1 MDNSYSKMVKH
12 MKDSIKTIKNTVME
26 YSIGLDLLAR
36 DAMKAGGLKE
46 NKMVMELL
54 LKSRLQI

>member
-1 MDNSYSKMVKH
+1 MDNSFSKMVKH

-26 YSIGLDLLAR
+26 YLIGLDLLAR

-46 NKMVMELL
+46 NKMVTEL
-54 LKSRLQI
+54 

>member
-1 MDNSYSKMVKH
+1 MDNSFSKMVKH

-26 YSIGLDLLAR
+26 YSIGSDLLAR

>member
-1 MDNSYSKMVKH
+1 MDNSFSKMVKH